1 MDILKKVQNTDPL
14 KYVPETYYEELKKIF
29 NLKCNGKEDSSSL
42 NVKLEDIKDEN
53 VLKIINEMI
62 NIGKKEVNTPIEC
75 TCKLNIGMYMRK
87 SKMEIPEC
95 DGKTIYRVVYNLGY
109 GDIYNFIKPGDK
121 KPMFFEKNS
130 YMVVPLLDHK
140 IVITSKTMNNILND
154 NIRTPGFSNKPKIV
168 IRPIMYQRIT
178 IVIDYYAPE
187 NITED
192 ISKNIQN
199 ITDKIN
205 KANEL
210 TKTKSNRKKNKALYS
225 ALGCK
230 NDKDKKQKASKSTDP
245 VSSDSDDEYNE
256 EN

>member
-14 KYVPETYYEELKKIF
+14 KYVPERYYEELKKVF
-29 NLKCNGKEDSSSL
+29 NVQSKGKEDSTSI
-42 NVKLEDIKDEN
+42 NIELENIKDEN

-62 NIGKKEVNTPIEC
+62 DIGKKEVGTPIDC
-75 TCKLNIGMYMRK
+75 KYKLNIGMYMRK

-95 DGKTIYRVVYNLGY
+95 DNKTIYRVVYNLGY
-109 GDIYNFIKPGDK
+109 GDVYNFMKPGDK
-121 KPMFFEKNS
+121 KSIFFEKNS
-130 YMVVPLLDHK
+130 YMVVPLLDYK
-140 IVITSKTMNNILND
+140 IIITSKTMNNVPND
-154 NIRTPGFSNKPKIV
+154 NIHVAGFSNKPKVV

-178 IVIDYYAPE
+178 IVIDYSAPE

-192 ISKNIQN
+192 ISKTIHD

-205 KANEL
+205 NANEL

-225 ALGCK
+225 ALGCNK
-230 NDKDKKQKASKSTDP
+230 PKEKPKPSKSEDP
-245 VSSDSDDEYNE
+245 VCSDSDDEYGD